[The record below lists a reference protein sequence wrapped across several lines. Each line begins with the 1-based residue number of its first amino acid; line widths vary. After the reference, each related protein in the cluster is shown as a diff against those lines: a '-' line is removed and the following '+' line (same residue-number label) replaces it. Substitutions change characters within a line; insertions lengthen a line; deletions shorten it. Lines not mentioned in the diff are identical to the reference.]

1 MIQSKGLS
9 AVSYLSYFFAPF
21 ILPIIILFITKEDF
35 VKRHS
40 KRAIISH
47 LIPVVLGITLAIFF
61 FSEDPDLLNKIA
73 GNKQYAVNYHSG
85 NNRQ

>member
-47 LIPVVLGITLAIFF
+47 LIPVVLGITLAIF
-61 FSEDPDLLNKIA
+61 SE
-73 GNKQYAVNYHSG
+73 
-85 NNRQ
+85 